1 MIMNIESFV
10 LEAILIF
17 FLILANG
24 FFSGSEIAII
34 TSRKSRAKTLVEEKR
49 RGAVDLLDLKDDPEK
64 FLSTIQIGITIV
76 GSLASA
82 VGGAA
87 AVHVLPDLVKRIP
100 VEFIANSAEAISIM
114 IVVAVISYFSLV
126 LGELFPKSLAIR
138 YSEKIALFVA
148 GPIRFFSKVTYPA
161 VRILTASNHVM
172 LRAMGLSKRIDSSF
186 ITEEEILQILK
197 ESEEKGVI
205 DETEHELIHSIF
217 DFADRHVKEVMVPHP
232 NMQAVNI
239 EWSKNDTLKFIV
251 EKGFTRYPVY
261 ENTLDNIVGV
271 INSKEVLSRLVNK
284 KPFKIKDII
293 LPPFFVPEFKAVSDL
308 LKEMQKKRMHLA
320 MVVDEY
326 GAIAG
331 LVTMEDLFEEIVG
344 EIEDESKVGVGDMV
358 RKLKD
363 GTLIIDGSTSI
374 RDLINIWGVTLS
386 DSEAYETIAGMI
398 LSRLQ
403 AMPKGGEVVHQGGYK
418 FTVLEVE
425 RNRITKVRADRME
438 TPPPP
443 KAGKPAK

>member
-1 MIMNIESFV
+1 MNFETFI
-10 LEAILIF
+10 LEVILIF
-17 FLILANG
+17 VLILANG

-34 TSRKSRAKTLVEEKR
+34 TSRKSRVKTLLEEKK
-49 RGAVDLLDLKDDPEK
+49 RGAVDLLDLKEDPEK

-87 AVHVLPDLVKRIP
+87 AVHILPDLVERVP
-100 VEFIANSAEAISIM
+100 VKFIADSSEAVSIM
-114 IVVAVISYFSLV
+114 IVVLVISYFSLV
-126 LGELFPKSLAIR
+126 LGELVPKSLAIR
-138 YSEKIALFVA
+138 YSEKIALFAA
-148 GPIRFFSKVTYPA
+148 GPIRFFSRVAHPA
-161 VRILTASNHVM
+161 VRILTASNHVI
-172 LRAMGLSKRIDSSF
+172 LKLMGLSKKIDSSF

-197 ESEEKGVI
+197 EGEEKGVI

-217 DFADRHVKEVMVPHP
+217 DFADRHVKELMVPHP
-232 NMQAVNI
+232 NVQAVNI
-239 EWSKNDTLKFIV
+239 EWSKGEILKFIV

-261 ENTLDNIVGV
+261 EGNLDNIVGV
-271 INSKEVLSRLVNK
+271 LNSKEVLSRLVNK
-284 KPFKIKDII
+284 KPFKIKDIT

-308 LKEMQKKRMHLA
+308 LKEMQSKRMHLA
-320 MVVDEY
+320 LVVDEY

-358 RKLKD
+358 KRYKD
-363 GTLIIDGSTSI
+363 GKLVIDGSTSI
-374 RDLINIWGVTLS
+374 RDLINIWGLKLP
-386 DSEAYETIAGMI
+386 DSETYETIAGML

-403 AMPKGGEVVHQGGYK
+403 SMPKGGEVLHQDGYK

-425 RNRITKVRADRME
+425 KNRIVKVRAERE
-438 TPPPP
+438 ELSVSSKAKTPV
-443 KAGKPAK
+443 K

>member
-1 MIMNIESFV
+1 MIMNIETFV

-17 FLILANG
+17 ALILANG

-34 TSRKSRAKTLVEEKR
+34 TSRKSRVKTLLEQKK

-82 VGGAA
+82 MGGAA
-87 AVHVLPDLVKRIP
+87 AVHVLPDLIKRIP
-100 VEFIANSAEAISIM
+100 IAFIAESSEAVSII

-126 LGELFPKSLAIR
+126 FGELVPKSLAIR

-148 GPIRFFSKVTYPA
+148 GPIRFFSKAAHPA
-161 VRILTASNHVM
+161 VRILTASNHVI
-172 LRAMGLSKRIDSSF
+172 LRLMGLSKKIDSSF

-197 ESEEKGVI
+197 EGEEKGVI
-205 DETEHELIHSIF
+205 DETEHDLIHSIF

-232 NMQAVNI
+232 NVQAVNI
-239 EWSKNDTLKFIV
+239 EWNKGEILKFIV

-261 ENTLDNIVGV
+261 DGNLDNIVGV
-271 INSKEVLSRLVNK
+271 LNSKEVLSRLVNR
-284 KPFKIKDII
+284 KPFKIKDVM

-320 MVVDEY
+320 LVVDEY

-344 EIEDESKVGVGDMV
+344 EIEDESKVGVGNMV
-358 RKLKD
+358 KKLRG
-363 GTLIIDGSTSI
+363 GTLVIDGSTSI
-374 RDLINIWGVTLS
+374 RDLINIWGLKLA

-403 AMPKGGEVVHQGGYK
+403 AMPKGGEVLHQNGYK
-418 FTVLEVE
+418 FTILEVE
-425 RNRITKVRADRME
+425 KNRIVKVRAERE
-438 TPPPP
+438 EVLAAP
-443 KAGKPAK
+443 KTKKATK

>member
-1 MIMNIESFV
+1 MTIETFI

-17 FLILANG
+17 ALILANG

-34 TSRKSRAKTLVEEKR
+34 TSRKSRVKTLVEEKK

-87 AVHVLPDLVKRIP
+87 AVHILPNLVKKVPI
-100 VEFIANSAEAISIM
+100 EFIAGSAEAVSIM
-114 IVVAVISYFSLV
+114 IVVTVISYFSLV

-138 YSEKIALFVA
+138 HSEKIALFVA
-148 GPIRFFSKVTYPA
+148 GPIRFFSKATYPA
-161 VRILTASNHVM
+161 VRLLTASNHVI
-172 LRAMGLSKRIDSSF
+172 LRLMGLSKKIDSSF

-197 ESEEKGVI
+197 EGEEKGVI

-232 NMQAVNI
+232 NVQAVNI
-239 EWSKNDTLKFIV
+239 EWNKGDILKFIV

-271 INSKEVLSRLVNK
+271 LNSKEVLSRMVNK
-284 KPFKIKDII
+284 KPFKIRDIM
-293 LPPFFVPEFKAVSDL
+293 LEPFFVPEFKAVSDL

-320 MVVDEY
+320 LVVDEY

-344 EIEDESKVGVGDMV
+344 EIEDESKVGVGNMV
-358 RKLKD
+358 KKLKD
-363 GTLIIDGSTSI
+363 GTMIIDGSTSI
-374 RDLINIWGVTLS
+374 RDLINIWGVTLT

-403 AMPKGGEVVHQGGYK
+403 AMPKGGEMIHQGGYK
-418 FTVLEVE
+418 FTILEVE
-425 RNRITKVRADRME
+425 RNRIVKVRAERE
-438 TPPPP
+438 EISAVLKT
-443 KAGKPAK
+443 KKTVK

>member
-1 MIMNIESFV
+1 MNIETFI

-17 FLILANG
+17 VLILANG

-34 TSRKSRAKTLVEEKR
+34 TSRKSRVKTLLEEKKK
-49 RGAVDLLDLKDDPEK
+49 GAVDLLDLKDDPEK

-87 AVHVLPDLVKRIP
+87 AVHLLPGLIRRVP
-100 VEFIANSAEAISIM
+100 VALIADSSEAISIM

-126 LGELFPKSLAIR
+126 FGELVPKSLAIR
-138 YSEKIALFVA
+138 YSEKMALFVA
-148 GPIRFFSKVTYPA
+148 GPIRFFSKVAYPA
-161 VRILTASNHVM
+161 VRILTSSNHVI
-172 LRAMGLSKRIDSSF
+172 LRMMGLSKKIDPSF

-197 ESEEKGVI
+197 EGEEKGVI

-232 NMQAVNI
+232 NVQAVNI
-239 EWSKNDTLKFIV
+239 EWNKGDVLKFIV

-261 ENTLDNIVGV
+261 EGALDNVVGV
-271 INSKEVLSRLVNK
+271 LNSKEVLSRLVNR
-284 KPFKIKDII
+284 KPFKIKDIV
-293 LPPFFVPEFKAVSDL
+293 LPPFFVPEFKAIPDL
-308 LKEMQKKRMHLA
+308 LKEMQNKRMHLA

-344 EIEDESKVGVGDMV
+344 EIEDEGKAGVGDMV
-358 RKLKD
+358 KRYKD
-363 GTLIIDGSTSI
+363 GTLVIDGSMSI
-374 RDLINIWGVTLS
+374 RDLINIWGLKLP
-386 DSEAYETIAGMI
+386 DSEAYETIAGLI

-403 AMPKGGEVVHQGGYK
+403 MIPKGGEVIHQNNYK

-425 RNRITKVRADRME
+425 KNRITKLRAE
-438 TPPPP
+438 KEEPSSGTKP
-443 KAGKPAK
+443 KAPAK

>member
-1 MIMNIESFV
+1 MNIETFI

-17 FLILANG
+17 GLILANG

-34 TSRKSRAKTLVEEKR
+34 TSRKSRVKTLVEEKR

-82 VGGAA
+82 VGGAV
-87 AVHVLPDLVKRIP
+87 AVHILPDLIKRVPVKL
-100 VEFIANSAEAISIM
+100 IADSAEAVSIM
-114 IVVAVISYFSLV
+114 IVVAIISYFSLV

-138 YSEKIALFVA
+138 YSEKIALFVS
-148 GPIRFFSKVTYPA
+148 GPVRFFSRATYPA
-161 VRILTASNHVM
+161 VRLLTASNHII
-172 LRAMGLSKRIDSSF
+172 LRLMGLSKKIDSSF

-197 ESEEKGVI
+197 EGEEKGVI
-205 DETEHELIHSIF
+205 DETEHDLIHSIF

-232 NMQAVNI
+232 NVQAVNI
-239 EWSKNDTLKFIV
+239 EWTKGDTLKFIV
-251 EKGFTRYPVY
+251 ERGFTRYPVY

-271 INSKEVLSRLVNK
+271 LNSKEVLSRLVNR
-284 KPFKIKDII
+284 KPFKIRDIM

-320 MVVDEY
+320 LVVDEY

-358 RKLKD
+358 KRLKG
-363 GTLIIDGSTSI
+363 GTMVIDGSTSV
-374 RDLINIWGVTLS
+374 RDLINIWGLALI

-403 AMPKGGEVVHQGGYK
+403 AMPKGGEVIHQNGYK

-425 RNRITKVRADRME
+425 KNRIVKVRAEREEDV
-438 TPPPP
+438 TVS
-443 KAGKPAK
+443 KTKKTTK

>member
-1 MIMNIESFV
+1 MNIETFI

-17 FLILANG
+17 ALIIANG

-34 TSRKSRAKTLVEEKR
+34 TSRKSRVKTLVEEKR
-49 RGAVDLLDLKDDPEK
+49 RGAVDLLDLKEDPEK

-87 AVHVLPDLVKRIP
+87 AVNVLPDLIKRVPI
-100 VEFIANSAEAISIM
+100 EFIANSAEAVSIM

-138 YSEKIALFVA
+138 HSEKIALFVA
-148 GPIRFFSKVTYPA
+148 GPIRFFSKATYPA
-161 VRILTASNHVM
+161 VRLLTASNHVM
-172 LRAMGLSKRIDSSF
+172 LRLMGLSKKIDSSF

-197 ESEEKGVI
+197 EGEEKGVI

-217 DFADRHVKEVMVPHP
+217 DFADRHVKDLMVPHP
-232 NMQAVNI
+232 HVQAVNV
-239 EWSKNDTLKFIV
+239 EWNKGDILKFIV

-271 INSKEVLSRLVNK
+271 LNSKEVLSRLVNR
-284 KPFKIKDII
+284 KPFKIRDIM

-320 MVVDEY
+320 LVVDEY

-358 RKLKD
+358 KRLKD
-363 GTLIIDGSTSI
+363 GTMIIDGSTSI
-374 RDLINIWGVTLS
+374 RDLINIWGVTLT

-403 AMPKGGEVVHQGGYK
+403 AIPKGGEVIHQGGYK
-418 FTVLEVE
+418 FMVLEVE
-425 RNRITKVRADRME
+425 RNRIVKVRAERE
-438 TPPPP
+438 EGLAVSKT
-443 KAGKPAK
+443 KKTAK

>member
-1 MIMNIESFV
+1 MNIETFI

-17 FLILANG
+17 VLILANG

-34 TSRKSRAKTLVEEKR
+34 TSRKSRVKTLVEEKR
-49 RGAVDLLDLKDDPEK
+49 RGAIDLLDLKDDPEK

-87 AVHVLPDLVKRIP
+87 AVHVLPDLIRRIP
-100 VEFIANSAEAISIM
+100 VPIISNSAEAFSIM
-114 IVVAVISYFSLV
+114 IVVAIISYFSLV
-126 LGELFPKSLAIR
+126 LGELLPKSLAIR
-138 YSEKIALFVA
+138 YSEKIAVFVA
-148 GPIRFFSKVTYPA
+148 GPIRFFSKVAHPA

-172 LRAMGLSKRIDSSF
+172 LRLMGLSKKIDSSF

-205 DETEHELIHSIF
+205 DETEHDLIHSIF

-232 NMQAVNI
+232 NVQAVNI
-239 EWSKNDTLKFIV
+239 EWNKGDILKFIV

-271 INSKEVLSRLVNK
+271 LNSKEVLSRLVNK
-284 KPFKIKDII
+284 KPFKIKDIMM
-293 LPPFFVPEFKAVSDL
+293 PPFFVPEFKAISDL
-308 LKEMQKKRMHLA
+308 LKDMQKNRMHLA
-320 MVVDEY
+320 LVVDEY

-358 RKLKD
+358 KRLKG
-363 GTLIIDGSTSI
+363 GTMVIDGSTSV
-374 RDLINIWGVTLS
+374 RDLINIWGLALT

-398 LSRLQ
+398 LARLQ
-403 AMPKGGEVVHQGGYK
+403 AIPKGGETIHQDGYK
-418 FTVLEVE
+418 FTVLEVDK
-425 RNRITKVRADRME
+425 NRIAKVRAEQEE
-438 TPPPP
+438 TPAAAKP
-443 KAGKPAK
+443 KKMEK

>member
-1 MIMNIESFV
+1 MNIETFI

-17 FLILANG
+17 VLILANG

-34 TSRKSRAKTLVEEKR
+34 TSRKSRVKTLVEEKK

-87 AVHVLPDLVKRIP
+87 AVNILPDLVKRIP
-100 VEFIANSAEAISIM
+100 VAFIAESADAVSIL

-126 LGELFPKSLAIR
+126 LGELVPKSLAIR

-148 GPIRFFSKVTYPA
+148 GPIRFFSKAAYPA
-161 VRILTASNHVM
+161 VRILTASNHVI
-172 LRAMGLSKRIDSSF
+172 LKFMGLSKKIDSSF

-197 ESEEKGVI
+197 EGEEKGVI
-205 DETEHELIHSIF
+205 DETEHDLIHSIF
-217 DFADRHVKEVMVPHP
+217 DFADRHVKEIMVPHP
-232 NMQAVNI
+232 NVQAVNI
-239 EWSKNDTLKFIV
+239 EWSKGDILKFIV

-261 ENTLDNIVGV
+261 ENSLDNIVGV
-271 INSKEVLSRLVNK
+271 LNSKEVLSRLVNK
-284 KPFKIKDII
+284 RPFKIRDIM
-293 LPPFFVPEFKAVSDL
+293 LAPFFVPEFKAVSDL

-320 MVVDEY
+320 LVVDEY

-358 RKLKD
+358 KRLK
-363 GTLIIDGSTSI
+363 GGVMIIDGSTSI
-374 RDLINIWGVTLS
+374 RDLINIWGVTLT

-403 AMPKGGEVVHQGGYK
+403 TMPKGGEVIHQGGYK
-418 FTVLEVE
+418 FMVLEVE
-425 RNRITKVRADRME
+425 KNRIVKVRAERE
-438 TPPPP
+438 EGQSVP
-443 KAGKPAK
+443 KTKKTGK